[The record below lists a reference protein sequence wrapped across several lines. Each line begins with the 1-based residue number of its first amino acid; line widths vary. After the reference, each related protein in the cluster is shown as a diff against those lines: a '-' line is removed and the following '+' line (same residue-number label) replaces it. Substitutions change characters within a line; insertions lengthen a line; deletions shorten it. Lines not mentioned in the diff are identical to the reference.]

1 MGIEDFTQLGMDD
14 SGAAE
19 SMVYIDSLR
28 DRMSQVRAKDA
39 AVKKFVKEEKKK
51 DKKLELFMK

>member
-1 MGIEDFTQLGMDD
+1 
-14 SGAAE
+14 
-19 SMVYIDSLR
+19 
-28 DRMSQVRAKDA
+28 MSHVRAKDA